1 MLIDLSKDEH
11 VAQSDLNN
19 QIQSYKCGRNTAIRF
34 CKNAGEDNCDEYTY
48 GESGAGG
55 SESQDI
61 GVHDAHT
68 TIRLTPYDPAVRKAA
83 TVYSMDKCHGHSSV
97 VWLEEGQTD
106 SGNTYSNIHETLTTT
121 PLMRFFW

>member
-1 MLIDLSKDEH
+1 MNADEYH
-11 VAQSDLNN
+11 CNN
-19 QIQSYKCGRNTAIRF
+19 
-34 CKNAGEDNCDEYTY
+34 YTY

-106 SGNTYSNIHETLTTT
+106 SGNTYSNIHESLTTT
-121 PLMRFFW
+121 PLMRFFWENPGIHSVLFPKGLGYWMKVYQHVNFKGHT